1 MQRSD
6 LELLVRAHQAE
17 VFRYLRYLGAD
28 AAEAE
33 DLVQETF
40 LAALGAEPQAP
51 ADDLRGRSAWLRGI
65 ARNQFLMHCRR
76 ARTSP
81 VRADSESLRRSEEAW
96 STRFLRDGDGFDY
109 VEALRRCVDSLG
121 ENQRH
126 AIDLRYVEK
135 ASRTE
140 MASALKMS
148 GDGVKSLLRRI
159 RTALAECVKRN
170 LEAERT

>member
-1 MQRSD
+1 MQRSE
-6 LELLVRAHQAE
+6 LELMVRTHQAE

-40 LAALGAEPQAP
+40 LAAFGGEPRAAAE
-51 ADDLRGRSAWLRGI
+51 DLRGRAAWLRGI

-81 VRADSESLRRSEEAW
+81 VKVDSESLRRSEDAW
-96 STRFLRDGDGFDY
+96 STQFLRDGDGFGY
-109 VEALRRCVDSLG
+109 VEAMRRCVDSLG

-126 AIDLRYVEK
+126 AIELRYVEK

-140 MASALKMS
+140 MASVLKMT

-159 RTALAECVKRN
+159 RAALAECVKRS